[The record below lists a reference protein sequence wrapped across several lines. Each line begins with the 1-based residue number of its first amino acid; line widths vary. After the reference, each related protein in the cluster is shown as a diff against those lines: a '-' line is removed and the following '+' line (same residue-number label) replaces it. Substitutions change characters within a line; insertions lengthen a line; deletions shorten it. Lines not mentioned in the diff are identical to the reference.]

1 MEGRSVH
8 AAWLVGDAPVR
19 VAGAAFA
26 VLPWW
31 SFTKTVLAA
40 AAMRLVE
47 GGQLELDAPRPG
59 KPYTLRQLLTHRAGV
74 PNYGGLDAYH
84 EAVARGE
91 DAWSRK
97 RLLEAVHADRLDF
110 APGTAWAYSNVGYL
124 FVRDAVEEAA
134 GLPLGKALR
143 ELVLDPLGLG
153 AVRLA
158 SERADFAGVFWPHLR
173 TYDPG
178 WVYHG
183 CLIGP
188 PADAARL
195 LHAILDGQ
203 LLSEASLAEMVG
215 RFTRVGGALAGR
227 PVTEQGYGMGLMIGR
242 MGEAGRVIGHNG
254 AGPGAVN
261 AVCHFPDLPRPVTV
275 AVFTDGEDEGAVEYE
290 AKAIALREQGWPD
303 VPHEEDSRP

>member
-1 MEGRSVH
+1 MEGGSFH
-8 AAWLVGDAPVR
+8 SAWLVGDAPVR

-26 VLPWW
+26 VFPWW
-31 SFTKTVLAA
+31 SFTKTVLAV

-47 GGQLELDAPRPG
+47 LGRLELDAPRPG

-91 DAWSRK
+91 DAWSRE

-110 APGTAWAYSNVGYL
+110 APGTAWSYSNVGYL
-124 FVRDAVEEAA
+124 FVGDAIEEAA
-134 GLPLGKALR
+134 GLPLGEALR

-158 SERADFAGVFWPHLR
+158 RERADFAEVFWPHLR
-173 TYDPG
+173 TYDPR

-195 LHAILDGQ
+195 LHAIVRGR
-203 LLSEASLAEMVG
+203 LLSWDSLTGMLG
-215 RFTRVGGALAGR
+215 RSTRLGGALPGR
-227 PVTEQGYGMGLMIGR
+227 PVTEQGYGMGFMIGR

-254 AGPGAVN
+254 AGPGSVN

-275 AVFTDGEDEGAVEYE
+275 AVFAEGEDEGAAEYE
-290 AKAIALREQGWPD
+290 ALAIALREQG
-303 VPHEEDSRP
+303 